1 MALLRVLTL
10 VYAGVLVAA
19 LATALIVIAV
29 YLWRIARVLGD
40 VRAALGEVRDRTAP
54 LRQHLGPL
62 EALTA
67 EHVQEF
73 EDAASAL
80 DSARDRLDELGEQ
93 TALAR

>member
-10 VYAGVLVAA
+10 VYAGVLVTA

-29 YLWRIARVLGD
+29 YLWRIALVLGD
-40 VRAALGEVRDRTAP
+40 VRTALGEVRDRTAP

-62 EALTA
+62 EALTE

-73 EDAASAL
+73 DDAASVL
-80 DSARDRLDELGEQ
+80 DSVRDRLTEPGEPA
-93 TALAR
+93 ALAR

>member
-10 VYAGVLVAA
+10 VYAGVLVTA

-29 YLWRIARVLGD
+29 YLWRIALVLGD
-40 VRAALGEVRDRTAP
+40 VHKELGKVRDRTAP

-80 DSARDRLDELGEQ
+80 DSVRNRLDELGEPA
-93 TALAR
+93 ALAR

>member
-10 VYAGVLVAA
+10 VYAGVLVTA

-40 VRAALGEVRDRTAP
+40 VRTALGEVRNRTAP

-62 EALTA
+62 EALTK
-67 EHVQEF
+67 EHVREF

-80 DSARDRLDELGEQ
+80 DGLRDRLAEADKPA
-93 TALAR
+93 ALAR